1 MAKYDIT
8 KEATEDLYKIWAY
21 TVDTWSEEQAD
32 TYYSLLEAGMNEV
45 ASAPERVDLRC
56 EERQRCVSA
65 VNLRIADSRLLDAH
79 LGGIGNGVT
88 HTIVEGQCSSLA
100 AGADCLSK
108 RQGCNYTLNEK
119 VSHFDTNC

>member
-45 ASAPERVDLRC
+45 ADAPEQLGKPYNEIYPGLWAYPVRRHMLFYIIQANGRPLIVRILH
-56 EERQRCVSA
+56 ERMDYAR
-65 VNLRIADSRLLDAH
+65 H
-79 LGGIGNGVT
+79 F
-88 HTIVEGQCSSLA
+88 SL
-100 AGADCLSK
+100 
-108 RQGCNYTLNEK
+108 
-119 VSHFDTNC
+119 